1 MLSTIKA
8 TVLAQLRSGA
18 VWVWTL
24 AFPIV
29 LATLF
34 LFMFAN
40 LKNSDT
46 VASVP
51 VAVVADEA
59 WGRSGFSNVVAA
71 LSEGD
76 DAPLAVTEVDAP
88 EQATRLLDEG
98 KVAGIYA
105 VDASSAAASSADA
118 SSAAA
123 PATATSADAALADL
137 APIVTLAGG
146 ASGDGTGDSSV
157 NRSILETVA
166 SSYTQSSA
174 LIRASLADGSIDAAT
189 VSDAL
194 GISGRVERISLTRST
209 PDDTVRFYYALL
221 AMAALFSAESASSMA
236 FAAAGDLSALGAR
249 RCASGQR
256 RSVTLAGTLVGCW
269 LVAVAMLCAVFA
281 YVRLVCGV
289 DFSGREGLALVGLA
303 VASLLSVAIGLLVGV
318 VPIRGGQQARGGL
331 LTGLICLGSLFAGMY
346 GTPAMA
352 LADRVARAC
361 PAEAWLNPPKL
372 ISDMFTSLYFYQDL
386 TPFLLRAGMCVGLA
400 ALLLLAAAI
409 VFGRQRYEHL

>member
-18 VWVWTL
+18 VWIWTL
-24 AFPIV
+24 AFPVV

-34 LFMFAN
+34 LFMFAT

-51 VAVVADEA
+51 VAVVADDA
-59 WGRSGFSNVVAA
+59 WGRSGFSGVVAA

-76 DAPLAVTEVDAP
+76 DALLAVTEVDTP
-88 EQATRLLDEG
+88 ERATRLLDEG

-105 VDASSAAASSADA
+105 VDASSADVTSAADA
-118 SSAAA
+118 V
-123 PATATSADAALADL
+123 PADAAIADL
-137 APIVTLAGG
+137 APIVTLPGG
-146 ASGDGTGDSSV
+146 ASGDGTGAAGV
-157 NRSILETVA
+157 NRSILEAVA

-174 LIRASLADGSIDAAT
+174 LIRASLADGSMGDAAAI
-189 VSDAL
+189 SDAL

-269 LVAVAMLCAVFA
+269 LVAVVMLCAVFA

-303 VASLLSVAIGLLVGV
+303 AASLLSVAIGLLVGV
-318 VPIRGGQQARGGL
+318 VPVRGGEQARDGL

-386 TPFLLRAGMCVGLA
+386 APFLLRAGACVGLA
-400 ALLLLAAAI
+400 ALLLLAAAT

>member
-51 VAVVADEA
+51 VAVVADDA
-59 WGRSGFSNVVAA
+59 WDRSGFSNVVAA

-76 DAPLAVTEVDAP
+76 DALLAVTEVDAP

-105 VDASSAAASSADA
+105 VDATPADA
-118 SSAAA
+118 T
-123 PATATSADAALADL
+123 PATAPTADVALADL
-137 APIVTLAGG
+137 APIVTLSSGV
-146 ASGDGTGDSSV
+146 SGDGTGDSSV

-174 LIRASLADGSIDAAT
+174 LIRASLADGSIGDPAA

-249 RCASGQR
+249 RCVSGQR

-409 VFGRQRYEHL
+409 MFGRQRYEHL

>member
-18 VWVWTL
+18 VWIWTL

-51 VAVVADEA
+51 VAVVADDA
-59 WGRSGFSNVVAA
+59 WGRSGFSGVVAA

-76 DAPLAVTEVDAP
+76 DALLAVTEVDTT
-88 EQATRLLDEG
+88 ERATRLLDEG

-105 VDASSAAASSADA
+105 VDASTADA
-118 SSAAA
+118 V
-123 PATATSADAALADL
+123 PADAAVADL
-137 APIVTLAGG
+137 APIVTLPGG
-146 ASGDGTGDSSV
+146 TSGDGTGAADI

-174 LIRASLADGSIDAAT
+174 LIRASLADGSMGDAAAI
-189 VSDAL
+189 SDAL

-269 LVAVAMLCAVFA
+269 LVAVVMLCAVFA

-303 VASLLSVAIGLLVGV
+303 AASLLSVAIGLLVGV
-318 VPIRGGQQARGGL
+318 VPVRGGEQARDGL

-386 TPFLLRAGMCVGLA
+386 TPFLLRAGACVGLA
-400 ALLLLAAAI
+400 ALLLLAAAT

>member
-51 VAVVADEA
+51 VAVVADDA
-59 WGRSGFSNVVAA
+59 WDRSGFSNVVAA

-76 DAPLAVTEVDAP
+76 DALLAVTEVDAP

-105 VDASSAAASSADA
+105 VDASSADATLASDA
-118 SSAAA
+118 
-123 PATATSADAALADL
+123 PADAALADL

-194 GISGRVERISLTRST
+194 GISGSVERISLTRST

-289 DFSGREGLALVGLA
+289 DFSGREGLALLGLA

-318 VPIRGGQQARGGL
+318 VPIRGGQQTRGGF

-352 LADRVARAC
+352 LADQVARAC

-372 ISDMFTSLYFYQDL
+372 ISDRFTSLYFYQDL
-386 TPFLLRAGMCVGLA
+386 IPFLLRAGMCVGLA

-409 VFGRQRYEHL
+409 MFGRQRYEHL

>member
-18 VWVWTL
+18 VWIWTL

-46 VASVP
+46 VVSVP
-51 VAVVADEA
+51 VAVVADDA
-59 WGRSGFSNVVAA
+59 WGRSGFSGVVAA

-76 DAPLAVTEVDAP
+76 DALLAVTEVDTS
-88 EQATRLLDEG
+88 ERATRLLDEG

-105 VDASSAAASSADA
+105 VDASTADTV
-118 SSAAA
+118 
-123 PATATSADAALADL
+123 PADAAIADL
-137 APIVTLAGG
+137 APIVTLPAG
-146 ASGDGTGDSSV
+146 ASGDGTGAAAV

-174 LIRASLADGSIDAAT
+174 LIRASLADGSMANAAAI
-189 VSDAL
+189 SDAL

-269 LVAVAMLCAVFA
+269 LVAVVMLCAVFA

-303 VASLLSVAIGLLVGV
+303 AASLLSVAIGLLVGV
-318 VPIRGGQQARGGL
+318 VPVRGGEQARDGL
-331 LTGLICLGSLFAGMY
+331 LTGLICLG
-346 GTPAMA
+346 
-352 LADRVARAC
+352 
-361 PAEAWLNPPKL
+361 
-372 ISDMFTSLYFYQDL
+372 
-386 TPFLLRAGMCVGLA
+386 
-400 ALLLLAAAI
+400 
-409 VFGRQRYEHL
+409 

>member
-18 VWVWTL
+18 VWIWTL

-46 VASVP
+46 VVSVP
-51 VAVVADEA
+51 VAVVADDA
-59 WGRSGFSNVVAA
+59 WGRSGFSGVVAA

-76 DAPLAVTEVDAP
+76 DALLAVTEVDTS
-88 EQATRLLDEG
+88 ERATRLLDEG

-105 VDASSAAASSADA
+105 VDASTADTV
-118 SSAAA
+118 
-123 PATATSADAALADL
+123 PADAAIADL
-137 APIVTLAGG
+137 APIVTLPAG
-146 ASGDGTGDSSV
+146 ASGDGTGAAAV

-174 LIRASLADGSIDAAT
+174 LIRASLADGSMANAAAI
-189 VSDAL
+189 SDAL

-269 LVAVAMLCAVFA
+269 LVAVVMLCAVFA

-303 VASLLSVAIGLLVGV
+303 AASLLSVAIGLLMGV
-318 VPIRGGQQARGGL
+318 VPVRGGEQARDGL

-361 PAEAWLNPPKL
+361 PA
-372 ISDMFTSLYFYQDL
+372 
-386 TPFLLRAGMCVGLA
+386 
-400 ALLLLAAAI
+400 
-409 VFGRQRYEHL
+409 

>member
-18 VWVWTL
+18 VWIWTL

-51 VAVVADEA
+51 VAVVADDA
-59 WGRSGFSNVVAA
+59 WGRSGFSSVVAA
-71 LSEGD
+71 LSEDD
-76 DAPLAVTEVDAP
+76 DALLAVTEVDTP

-105 VDASSAAASSADA
+105 VDASTADA
-118 SSAAA
+118 TPVTTTSASGA
-123 PATATSADAALADL
+123 PADFPLADL

-146 ASGDGTGDSSV
+146 SSGDGTGDSSV

-174 LIRASLADGSIDAAT
+174 LIRASLADGSMGDAAA

-256 RSVTLAGTLVGCW
+256 RSVTLASTLVGCW
-269 LVAVAMLCAVFA
+269 LVAVVMLCAVFA

-303 VASLLSVAIGLLVGV
+303 AASLLSVAIGLLVGV
-318 VPIRGGQQARGGL
+318 VPVRGGQQARGGL

-361 PAEAWLNPPKL
+361 PAEAWLNPSKL

-386 TPFLLRAGMCVGLA
+386 APFLLRAGACVGLA
-400 ALLLLAAAI
+400 ALLLLAAAT

>member
-18 VWVWTL
+18 VWIWTL

-40 LKNSDT
+40 LKNSGT

-51 VAVVADEA
+51 VAVVADDA
-59 WGRSGFSNVVAA
+59 WGRSGFSGVVAA

-76 DAPLAVTEVDAP
+76 DALLAVTEVDTP
-88 EQATRLLDEG
+88 ERATRLLDEG

-105 VDASSAAASSADA
+105 VDASTADA
-118 SSAAA
+118 V
-123 PATATSADAALADL
+123 PADAAIADL
-137 APIVTLAGG
+137 APIVTLPGG
-146 ASGDGTGDSSV
+146 ASGDGTGAADV

-174 LIRASLADGSIDAAT
+174 LIRASLADGSMADAAAI
-189 VSDAL
+189 SDAL

-269 LVAVAMLCAVFA
+269 LVAVVMLCAVFA

-303 VASLLSVAIGLLVGV
+303 AASLLSVAIGLLVGV
-318 VPIRGGQQARGGL
+318 VPVRGGEQARDGL

-386 TPFLLRAGMCVGLA
+386 TPFLLRAGACVGLA
-400 ALLLLAAAI
+400 ALLLLAAAT

>member
-1 MLSTIKA
+1 MLSTIKT
-8 TVLAQLRSGA
+8 TVLSQLRTGE
-18 VWVWTL
+18 VWIWTL

-51 VAVVADEA
+51 VAVVADDA
-59 WGRSGFSNVVAA
+59 WGRSGFSSVVAA
-71 LSEGD
+71 LSEDD
-76 DAPLAVTEVDAP
+76 DALLAVTEVDTP

-105 VDASSAAASSADA
+105 VDASTADA
-118 SSAAA
+118 TPVTTTSASGA
-123 PATATSADAALADL
+123 PADFPLADL

-146 ASGDGTGDSSV
+146 SSGDGTGDSSV

-174 LIRASLADGSIDAAT
+174 LIRASLADGSIGDSAA

-269 LVAVAMLCAVFA
+269 LVAVVMLCAVFA

-303 VASLLSVAIGLLVGV
+303 AASLLSVAIGLLVGV
-318 VPIRGGQQARGGL
+318 VPVRGGEQARGGL

-386 TPFLLRAGMCVGLA
+386 TPFLLRAGVCVGLS
-400 ALLLLAAAI
+400 ALLLLAAAT

>member
-51 VAVVADEA
+51 VAVVADDA
-59 WGRSGFSNVVAA
+59 WDRSGFSNVVAA

-76 DAPLAVTEVDAP
+76 DALLAVTEVDTP

-105 VDASSAAASSADA
+105 VDASSVDVSSTASSADA
-118 SSAAA
+118 TLASDA
-123 PATATSADAALADL
+123 PADAALADL

-174 LIRASLADGSIDAAT
+174 LIRASLTDGSIDAAT

-318 VPIRGGQQARGGL
+318 VPIRGGQQARDGL

-352 LADRVARAC
+352 LADQVARAC

-409 VFGRQRYEHL
+409 MFGRQRYEHL

>member
-51 VAVVADEA
+51 VAVVADDA

-76 DAPLAVTEVDAP
+76 DALLAVTEVDTP
-88 EQATRLLDEG
+88 ERATRLLDEG

-105 VDASSAAASSADA
+105 VDASSAAA
-118 SSAAA
+118 
-123 PATATSADAALADL
+123 PATATSADVALADL

-269 LVAVAMLCAVFA
+269 LVAVAILCAVFA

-386 TPFLLRAGMCVGLA
+386 TPFLLRAGMCVGLT

-409 VFGRQRYEHL
+409 MFGRQRYEHL

>member
-8 TVLAQLRSGA
+8 TVLSQLRTGE

-24 AFPIV
+24 AFPII

-51 VAVVADEA
+51 VAVVADDA
-59 WGRSGFSNVVAA
+59 WGRSGFSGVVAA
-71 LSEGD
+71 LSEGN
-76 DAPLAVTEVDAP
+76 DALLAVTEVDTP
-88 EQATRLLDEG
+88 EQATKLLDEG
-98 KVAGIYA
+98 KVAGVYA
-105 VDASSAAASSADA
+105 VDASSAATTT
-118 SSAAA
+118 AATTTN
-123 PATATSADAALADL
+123 ATALADL
-137 APIVTLAGG
+137 APVVTLPGG
-146 ASGDGTGDSSV
+146 AAGDGTGDGSV

-174 LIRASLADGSIDAAT
+174 LIRASLADGSMADASSI
-189 VSDAL
+189 SDAL

-409 VFGRQRYEHL
+409 MFGRQRYEHL

>member
-18 VWVWTL
+18 VWIWTL

-51 VAVVADEA
+51 VAVVADDA
-59 WGRSGFSNVVAA
+59 WGRSGFSGVVAA

-76 DAPLAVTEVDAP
+76 DALLAVTEVDTP
-88 EQATRLLDEG
+88 ERATRLLNGG

-105 VDASSAAASSADA
+105 VDASTADA
-118 SSAAA
+118 V
-123 PATATSADAALADL
+123 PADAAIADL
-137 APIVTLAGG
+137 APIVTLSGG
-146 ASGDGTGDSSV
+146 ASGDGTGAAAVD
-157 NRSILETVA
+157 RSILETVA

-174 LIRASLADGSIDAAT
+174 LIRASLADGSMGDAAAI
-189 VSDAL
+189 SDAL

-249 RCASGQR
+249 RCASGQG
-256 RSVTLAGTLVGCW
+256 RSVTLAGTFVGCW
-269 LVAVAMLCAVFA
+269 LVAVVMLCAVFA

-303 VASLLSVAIGLLVGV
+303 AASLLSVAIGLLVGI
-318 VPIRGGQQARGGL
+318 VPVRGGEQARDGL

-386 TPFLLRAGMCVGLA
+386 TPFLLRAGACVGLA
-400 ALLLLAAAI
+400 ALLLLAAAT

>member
-18 VWVWTL
+18 VWIWTL

-40 LKNSDT
+40 LKNSGT

-51 VAVVADEA
+51 VAVVADDA
-59 WGRSGFSNVVAA
+59 WGRSGFSGVVAA

-76 DAPLAVTEVDAP
+76 DALLAVTEVDTP
-88 EQATRLLDEG
+88 ERATRLLDEG

-105 VDASSAAASSADA
+105 VDASTADA
-118 SSAAA
+118 V
-123 PATATSADAALADL
+123 PADAAIADL
-137 APIVTLAGG
+137 APIVTLPGG
-146 ASGDGTGDSSV
+146 ASGDGTGAADV

-174 LIRASLADGSIDAAT
+174 LIRASLADGSMADAAAI
-189 VSDAL
+189 SDAL

-269 LVAVAMLCAVFA
+269 LVAVVMLCAVFA

-303 VASLLSVAIGLLVGV
+303 AASLLSVAIGLLVGV
-318 VPIRGGQQARGGL
+318 VPVRGGEQARDGL

-352 LADRVARAC
+352 LADRDARAC

-386 TPFLLRAGMCVGLA
+386 TPFLLRAGACVGLA
-400 ALLLLAAAI
+400 ALLLLAAAT

>member
-51 VAVVADEA
+51 VAVVADDA
-59 WGRSGFSNVVAA
+59 WDRSGFSNVVEA

-76 DAPLAVTEVDAP
+76 DALLAVTEVDAP
-88 EQATRLLDEG
+88 ERATRLLDEG

-105 VDASSAAASSADA
+105 VDASSAA

-123 PATATSADAALADL
+123 PATATSADVALADL

-209 PDDTVRFYYALL
+209 PDDTVRFYYALR

-289 DFSGREGLALVGLA
+289 DFSGREGLALVSLA

>member
-18 VWVWTL
+18 VWIWTL

-46 VASVP
+46 VVSVP
-51 VAVVADEA
+51 VAVVADDA
-59 WGRSGFSNVVAA
+59 WGRSGFSGVVAA

-76 DAPLAVTEVDAP
+76 DALLAVTEVDTS
-88 EQATRLLDEG
+88 ERATRLLDEG

-105 VDASSAAASSADA
+105 VDASTADTV
-118 SSAAA
+118 
-123 PATATSADAALADL
+123 PADAAIADL
-137 APIVTLAGG
+137 APIVTLPAG
-146 ASGDGTGDSSV
+146 ASGDGTGAAAV

-174 LIRASLADGSIDAAT
+174 LIRASLADGSMANAAAI
-189 VSDAL
+189 SDAL

-269 LVAVAMLCAVFA
+269 LVAVVMLCAVFA

-303 VASLLSVAIGLLVGV
+303 AASLLSVAIGLLVGV
-318 VPIRGGQQARGGL
+318 VPVRGGEQARDGL

-386 TPFLLRAGMCVGLA
+386 TPFFLRAGVCVGLA
-400 ALLLLAAAI
+400 VLLLLAAAT